1 MDIDKFIKK
10 YLREGSP
17 TNNTGSSGAL
27 AGFSALSTGSVTG
40 ISPRLIKQQDDF
52 VTQDYQTPFGLN
64 YRLSDIFP
72 VAKLKET
79 DVDDMVDASKEY
91 EQLVDEQRFGRRDN
105 MKDKLQKIIDTVR
118 GLKEEMGAASAGVP
132 TNNASSGNI
141 AGLPPDTPP
150 VRRKKKYIYGG
161 RGSRKMWM
169 PDKKNG

>member
-79 DVDDMVDASKEY
+79 DVDDMVDASN
-91 EQLVDEQRFGRRDN
+91 V
-105 MKDKLQKIIDTVR
+105 
-118 GLKEEMGAASAGVP
+118 S
-132 TNNASSGNI
+132 
-141 AGLPPDTPP
+141 
-150 VRRKKKYIYGG
+150 
-161 RGSRKMWM
+161 
-169 PDKKNG
+169 

>member
-1 MDIDKFIKK
+1 MDIDKFLKK

-17 TNNTGSSGAL
+17 TNNTGSNGAL

-118 GLKEEMGAASAGVP
+118 GLREEAISAGVP
-132 TNNASSGNI
+132 TNNASSGAI

-150 VRRKKKYIYGG
+150 VKQRKKYIYGG
-161 RGSRKMWM
+161 RGSRRMWM
-169 PDKKNG
+169 PNKKNG

>member
-17 TNNTGSSGAL
+17 TNNTGSNGAL

-118 GLKEEMGAASAGVP
+118 GLKEEMS
-132 TNNASSGNI
+132 N
-141 AGLPPDTPP
+141 
-150 VRRKKKYIYGG
+150 R
-161 RGSRKMWM
+161 
-169 PDKKNG
+169 

>member
-17 TNNTGSSGAL
+17 TNNTGSSGVL

-118 GLKEEMGAASAGVP
+118 GLKEEMGAAVAGVP
-132 TNNASSGNI
+132 TNNASSGAI

-169 PDKKNG
+169 PNKKNG

>member
-10 YLREGSP
+10 YLREELP
-17 TNNTGSSGAL
+17 TNNTKSDGAL
-27 AGFSALSTGSVTG
+27 AGFSALSTGPVAG

-64 YRLSDIFP
+64 YRFSDIFP

-105 MKDKLQKIIDTVR
+105 MKDKLERIIDTIR
-118 GLKEEMGAASAGVP
+118 SLREEMSAGGIP
-132 TNNASSGNI
+132 ANNASSGNI
-141 AGLPPDTPP
+141 AGLPPDSPP
-150 VRRKKKYIYGG
+150 VKQKKRYIYSG
-161 RGSRKMWM
+161 RGSRKMWLAN
-169 PDKKNG
+169 KKNG

>member
-1 MDIDKFIKK
+1 MNIDKFIKK

-17 TNNTGSSGAL
+17 TNNTGSSGTV
-27 AGFSALSTGSVTG
+27 AGLSAASTGSVTG
-40 ISPRLIKQQDDF
+40 IDLRLIKSQDDF

-118 GLKEEMGAASAGVP
+118 GLREEAVSAGVP
-132 TNNASSGNI
+132 TNNASSGAI
-141 AGLPPDTPP
+141 AGLPPDSPP
-150 VRRKKKYIYGG
+150 VKRKKKYIYGG
-161 RGSRKMWM
+161 HGSRKMWLAN
-169 PDKKNG
+169 KK

>member
-1 MDIDKFIKK
+1 MNIDKFIKK

-17 TNNTGSSGAL
+17 TNNTGSSGSV
-27 AGFSALSTGSVTG
+27 AGLSAASTGSVTG
-40 ISPRLIKQQDDF
+40 IDLRLIKSQDDF

-118 GLKEEMGAASAGVP
+118 GLREEAVSAGVP
-132 TNNASSGNI
+132 TNNASSGAI
-141 AGLPPDTPP
+141 AGLPPDSPP
-150 VRRKKKYIYGG
+150 VKRKKKYIYGG
-161 RGSRKMWM
+161 HGSRKVWLAN
-169 PDKKNG
+169 KK

>member
-10 YLREGSP
+10 YLREESP
-17 TNNTGSSGAL
+17 TNNTKSNGVL
-27 AGFSALSTGSVTG
+27 AGFSALSTGSVAG

-91 EQLVDEQRFGRRDN
+91 EQLVDEQRFGRRDD

-118 GLKEEMGAASAGVP
+118 GLNE
-132 TNNASSGNI
+132 
-141 AGLPPDTPP
+141 
-150 VRRKKKYIYGG
+150 RKQYLLVYQQTMQVVVISQVYHQILLL
-161 RGSRKMWM
+161 
-169 PDKKNG
+169 